1 MKKITV
7 ITGGSGGMGRAI
19 ARRLGAEFDLLLAD
33 CREDALKK
41 AQAELSELGFNVHI
55 FVVDIAN
62 REEVQ
67 ALAEYAASLGEVQN
81 VVHTA
86 GVSPTLRGAEDV
98 IKINGM
104 GTLYMTEAFYPVMAG
119 GGAMI
124 NFASVAAY
132 ALEPQDEWYDLFDQ
146 CESPD
151 FYEKLLDLVAP
162 FKGDD
167 FTYAGTAYSIIKRF
181 VIYYTQKNV
190 VRFAGKNTRILSVSP
205 GSYLTPMHQALI
217 DREPAT
223 AEMQLGLIPKGRWG
237 HPYEIAELIG
247 FLVSPGAGFLSGVD
261 ILADG
266 GQTANTYVEQL
277 N

>member
-1 MKKITV
+1 MKKLTV

-19 ARRLGAEFDLLLAD
+19 AQRLGTEFELLLAD

-41 AQAELSELGFNVHI
+41 AQAELTERGFSVHI
-55 FVVDIAN
+55 FVLDIAN

-67 ALAEYAASLGEVQN
+67 KLADYAAALGEVQN
-81 VVHTA
+81 VIHTA

-98 IKINGM
+98 LKINGM

-119 GGAMI
+119 GGAFI

-132 ALEPQDEWYDLFDQ
+132 SLEPQDEWYDLFDQ

-151 FYEKLLDLVAP
+151 FYEKLLELVAP

-190 VRFAGKNTRILSVSP
+190 VRFAKKNTRILSVSP

-223 AEMQLGLIPKGRWG
+223 AEMQLGLIPKNRWG
-237 HPYEIAELIG
+237 YPYEMAELIA
-247 FLVSPGAGFLSGVD
+247 FLVSPGAGFVSGVD

-277 N
+277 D

>member
-1 MKKITV
+1 MKKLTV

-19 ARRLGAEFDLLLAD
+19 AQRLGTEFELLLAD

-41 AQAELSELGFNVHI
+41 AQAELTERGFSVHI
-55 FVVDIAN
+55 FVLDIAN

-67 ALAEYAASLGEVQN
+67 KLADYAAALGEVQN
-81 VVHTA
+81 VIHTA

-98 IKINGM
+98 LNINGM

-119 GGAMI
+119 GGAFI

-151 FYEKLLDLVAP
+151 FYEKLLELVAP

-190 VRFAGKNTRILSVSP
+190 VRFAKKNTRILSVSP

-223 AEMQLGLIPKGRWG
+223 AEMQLGLIPKNRWG
-237 HPYEIAELIG
+237 HPYEMAELIA
-247 FLVSPGAGFLSGVD
+247 FLVSPGAGFVSGVD

-277 N
+277 D

>member
-19 ARRLGAEFDLLLAD
+19 AQRLGAEYELVLAD
-33 CREDALKK
+33 CREDALNK
-41 AQAELSELGFNVHI
+41 AQAELTERGFSVHT

-67 ALAEYAASLGEVQN
+67 KLADYAASLGDVQN
-81 VVHTA
+81 VIHTA

-98 IKINGM
+98 LKINGM

-119 GGAMI
+119 GGAFI

-151 FYEKLLDLVAP
+151 FYEKLLELVAP

-167 FTYAGTAYSIIKRF
+167 FTYAGTAYSIVKRF

-190 VRFAGKNTRILSVSP
+190 VRFAKKNTRILSVSP

-237 HPYEIAELIG
+237 HPYEMAELIA
-247 FLVSPGAGFLSGVD
+247 FLVSPGAGFIAGVD

-277 N
+277 D